1 MIDILIPAFL
11 LSTVLLVIHSYFGL
25 QIIKRNIIFTDL
37 SVGQMAAVGVAIS
50 IFFFNGKYSYI
61 ISLSFALL
69 TASAIAYLTK
79 KEKEYIEAFIG
90 LIYALGIS
98 IVFIIMSKSPQ
109 GLEELNNLLAYDI
122 LFVNYS
128 EISKVAVLYSFIG
141 LVLFLNQK
149 YNQKYLKDFIFFI
162 TFAITVTSSVK
173 LAGVF
178 VVFSLLI
185 APTLISLK
193 LFKKNH
199 VIFAVLI
206 GLFINLIAI
215 FVSYN
220 FDLPTG
226 YTIVMFQ
233 ALGAISMIIFK
244 IR

>member
-1 MIDILIPAFL
+1 MIEILFPPFL
-11 LSTVLLVIHSYFGL
+11 LSVVLLIIHSYFGL

-37 SVGQMAAVGVAIS
+37 SVGQMAAVGAAIS
-50 IFFFNGKYSYI
+50 LFFFGGKYSYI

-69 TASAIAYLTK
+69 TASLIAYLTK
-79 KEKEYIEAFIG
+79 KENKYIEAFIG

-98 IVFIIMSKSPQ
+98 VVFIIMSKSPQ

-122 LFVNYS
+122 LYVGYN
-128 EISKVAVLYSFIG
+128 EILKVAILYLFIG
-141 LVLFLNQK
+141 LVLFLNHK
-149 YNQKYLKDFIFFI
+149 YNQKNLKDFIFFI
-162 TFAITVTSSVK
+162 IFAITVTSSVK

-185 APTLISLK
+185 APTLISIK

-199 VIFAVLI
+199 IFFTVLI
-206 GLFINLIAI
+206 GLFINSIAI
-215 FVSYN
+215 LVSYN

-233 ALGAISMIIFK
+233 SLSAILTVIFK